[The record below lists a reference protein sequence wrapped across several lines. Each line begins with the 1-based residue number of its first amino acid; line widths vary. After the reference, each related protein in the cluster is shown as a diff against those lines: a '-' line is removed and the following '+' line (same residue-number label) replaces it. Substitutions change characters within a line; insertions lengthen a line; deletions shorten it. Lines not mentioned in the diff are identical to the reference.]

1 MPPRFVTCSLHGR
14 HDGVPVRHDDY
25 SESSIVGISEKRVLL
40 SSVSSRLIGRTVG
53 RVGESLAVG
62 TRSDQ
67 EATGFDAGWLVFGFH
82 FRAKALDATKSLLE

>member
-1 MPPRFVTCSLHGR
+1 MITA
-14 HDGVPVRHDDY
+14 
-25 SESSIVGISEKRVLL
+25 ESTMLSICEKRVLF
-40 SSVSSRLIGRTVG
+40 SSVSSRLIGRIVG

-67 EATGFDAGWLVFGFH
+67 EATSFDAGWLVFGFH